1 MADDAKKDEG
11 DKSNENNKKQ
21 NPDITPLEK
30 QPQWIQLQE
39 KAKQRAIQF
48 THDPNL
54 DQFAKDFIIASLAE
68 NTLRAY
74 AFDAKIFRLW
84 CELRNVPYLPASPVT
99 VANFLAAEATQKPP
113 LKAATIIRSHNDPK
127 KPDLSAQVVA
137 LVVKKYVA
145 KLGLD
150 PDYFAGHSLRRG
162 FITSGVRKGR
172 RIEKLIAV
180 THQTP
185 RTLLNYY
192 EDIHQFDDHA
202 GEGLL

>member
-1 MADDAKKDEG
+1 MISVFIANSKLQSKKHISEKIMADDAKKDEG

-74 AFDAKIFRLW
+74 AFDAKIF
-84 CELRNVPYLPASPVT
+84 
-99 VANFLAAEATQKPP
+99 
-113 LKAATIIRSHNDPK
+113 
-127 KPDLSAQVVA
+127 
-137 LVVKKYVA
+137 
-145 KLGLD
+145 
-150 PDYFAGHSLRRG
+150 
-162 FITSGVRKGR
+162 
-172 RIEKLIAV
+172 
-180 THQTP
+180 
-185 RTLLNYY
+185 
-192 EDIHQFDDHA
+192 
-202 GEGLL
+202 

>member
-1 MADDAKKDEG
+1 MGHDAKKE
-11 DKSNENNKKQ
+11 KNNENQ
-21 NPDITPLEK
+21 NPDVTPLEK

-99 VANFLAAEATQKPP
+99 VANFLAAEATKKPP
-113 LKAATIIRSHNDPK
+113 LKAATIIRRAAAIRYIHKMADFDIMPT
-127 KPDLSAQVVA
+127 DSAI
-137 LVVKKYVA
+137 VKK
-145 KLGLD
+145 
-150 PDYFAGHSLRRG
+150 
-162 FITSGVRKGR
+162 T
-172 RIEKLIAV
+172 
-180 THQTP
+180 
-185 RTLLNYY
+185 
-192 EDIHQFDDHA
+192 
-202 GEGLL
+202 